1 MISCNLKGGLS
12 NQLFQISATCGLA
25 FENNDVFGFNFDNC
39 YTPLQG
45 FKSSKYKNNIYKNI
59 PTIDNLPSN
68 IYNEPCFEYKKIPY
82 CGDMVLDGYFQ
93 SEKYFNEYRDRVI
106 NLFDLTYRLDEINEF
121 FVKLPR
127 PITSV
132 HIRRGDYLPLTD
144 VFVILDK
151 EYYISAMNVF
161 QDNGYFLIFSDDIN
175 WAKQNF
181 DNKNLYFSE
190 SNDELFDFILMSK
203 CDNNIIANSSFS
215 WWASY
220 LNKNKNKTIVG
231 PKKWF
236 NPISNL
242 NYKDILPEDW
252 IRC

>member
-1 MISCNLKGGLS
+1 
-12 NQLFQISATCGLA
+12 
-25 FENNDVFGFNFDNC
+25 
-39 YTPLQG
+39 
-45 FKSSKYKNNIYKNI
+45 
-59 PTIDNLPSN
+59 
-68 IYNEPCFEYKKIPY
+68 
-82 CGDMVLDGYFQ
+82 
-93 SEKYFNEYRDRVI
+93 
-106 NLFDLTYRLDEINEF
+106 
-121 FVKLPR
+121 
-127 PITSV
+127 
-132 HIRRGDYLPLTD
+132 
-144 VFVILDK
+144 
-151 EYYISAMNVF
+151 MNVF
-161 QDNGYFLIFSDDIN
+161 QDNGSFLIFSDDIN

-220 LNKNKNKTIVG
+220 LNKNKNKTIVS